1 MILRSSYYESSNI
14 YINMFEYILFPL
26 DFILK
31 NNSIFINLSIMIEI
45 FTFVLIGTLLSASKV
60 KSKIDKN
67 IITLISCCL
76 LVYLLI
82 MPNVFF

>member
-1 MILRSSYYESSNI
+1 ML
-14 YINMFEYILFPL
+14 
-26 DFILK
+26 
-31 NNSIFINLSIMIEI
+31 EI

-82 MPNVFF
+82 MPNVFFNYGINSRQKWMILPFLIYFLFSFKNFLSGLKK